1 MRKKYSR
8 FFSNSLL
15 PLFLI
20 ILFISTGFASL
31 GVVAAF
37 NDKAKKP
44 DSHFIDDGNGIIR
57 DTRTKLM
64 WTKKDSYANTGKC
77 MNWYDSKIYVR
88 GLKTGG
94 FSDWRM
100 PQEKEIMSIYDEF
113 YWSRISFDH
122 HYPLHLDTIFADG
135 AAYWYWLAES
145 AESSHASTINFLDGF
160 VTELERG
167 RCSNLGVRAVRH

>member
-8 FFSNSLL
+8 FFSNRLL
-15 PLFLI
+15 PLLLI
-20 ILFISTGFASL
+20 ILFISTEFADH

-44 DSHFIDDGNGIIR
+44 DSYFIDDGNGIVK
-57 DTRTKLM
+57 DTRTGLM
-64 WTKKDSYANTGKC
+64 WTKKDSYADTGKC
-77 MNWYDSKIYVR
+77 MSWNESKTYVR

-100 PQEKEIMSIYDEF
+100 PEEKELMSIYDKS
-113 YWSRISFDH
+113 YWSKISFDQ
-122 HYPLHLDTIFADG
+122 HYPLHIDGIFADG

-145 AESSHASTINFLDGF
+145 ADSTHARTINFLDGF
-160 VTELERG
+160 VTELERD
-167 RCSNLGVRAVRH
+167 RCRNLGVRAVRH

>member
-8 FFSNSLL
+8 FFYNSLL
-15 PLFLI
+15 PLFLT

-44 DSHFIDDGNGIIR
+44 DSHFIDAGNGIIK
-57 DTRTKLM
+57 DTRTGLM
-64 WTKKDSYANTGKC
+64 WTKMDSYADTGKC
-77 MNWYDSKIYVR
+77 MNWNESKIYVS

-100 PQEKEIMSIYDEF
+100 PEERELMSIYDKSH
-113 YWSRISFDH
+113 WSLISFDH
-122 HYPLHLDTIFADG
+122 HYPLHLDGIFADG
-135 AAYWYWLAES
+135 AAYWYWVAES
-145 AESSHASTINFLDGF
+145 ADSNNARTINFLDGF
-160 VTELERG
+160 VTELNRD